1 MDFLNKA
8 WSQLNELFRS
18 MTPGAR
24 ITAALLL
31 AVVVVSL
38 GYLFKYQASGPNVD
52 LLGGQ
57 SFSPQ
62 ETDAMLAAFAKKN
75 LNGYAIEGSR
85 IRVPRSQSHQYI
97 AALADANALP
107 SHPWS
112 ATNEAEKA
120 SSPFES
126 REQREHRNKVAKQ
139 KELSLIVSMMN
150 GIESAMVLYD
160 TEVKSGLNKEK
171 LTKAT
176 VSVKPRGSE
185 SLKEEQV
192 QAIRRLVAG
201 SVADLPPERVT
212 VADLNGSKTYY
223 GNPDGQTSAMDD
235 PYGTRKRWYEQ
246 QWNAK
251 ILEALSYIPGVNVQV
266 NVELDKSRE
275 IREEEI
281 RHEAKTVLPYQV
293 SEKTTTRTMDGAT
306 PAGRPGPLAQ
316 AANQPASLGAQ
327 RTKGAHEE
335 EEKSEQQTFNAV
347 PAKRTTKETAGLTP
361 DRVKVTVGIPASYFK
376 KVWLEQNPP
385 EAGAQ
390 PKTPDAKDLDKIR
403 AQVLA
408 SATKQVA
415 NLLPKPEGVSDTTE
429 LVAVNEF
436 QDITPAAIPE
446 PTQKE
451 KALSWLAQ
459 SWSTVG
465 LILLGLV
472 SLMMLRSMVRAVPA
486 TASMAASSP
495 TPKAAGEKAE
505 TDAAKPDEA
514 EIVNRLRRFRKPGT
528 SLRDE
533 LAQLVSE
540 DPDTAAN
547 VLRAWIGNVN

>member
-8 WSQLNELFRS
+8 WSQVNELFRS

-38 GYLFKYQASGPNVD
+38 GYLFKYQASGPD
-52 LLGGQ
+52 EYLLGGQ
-57 SFSPQ
+57 HFSPP
-62 ETDAMLAAFAKKN
+62 EIDAMLAAFAKKN
-75 LNGYAIEGSR
+75 LNGYETEGSR
-85 IRVPRSQSHQYI
+85 IRIPRSQKNQYV

-107 SHPWS
+107 NHPWS
-112 ATNEAEKA
+112 PTNEAEKA
-120 SSPFES
+120 GSPFES

-150 GIESAMVLYD
+150 GIESAVVLYD
-160 TEVKSGLNKEK
+160 TEVKFGLNKER

-185 SLKEEQV
+185 ALKEEQV

-212 VADLNGSKTYY
+212 VADLNGAKTYS
-223 GNPDGQTSAMDD
+223 GNTDGQTSALDD
-235 PYGTRKRWYEQ
+235 PYGARKRMYEQ
-246 QWNAK
+246 QWSAK
-251 ILEALSYIPGVNVQV
+251 IQESLSYIPGVNVQV

-275 IREEEI
+275 IREEEV

-293 SEKTTTRTMDGAT
+293 TEKTTTRTMDGAG

-316 AANQPASLGAQ
+316 AANQPTSLGAQ

-335 EEKSEQQTFNAV
+335 EEKSEQNTLNAV
-347 PAKRTTKETAGLTP
+347 PAKRTEKRTAGLTP
-361 DRVKVTVGIPASYFK
+361 DRVKVTVGIPVSYFK
-376 KVWLEQNPP
+376 MVWQEQNPP
-385 EAGAQ
+385 EPGAQ

-403 AQVLA
+403 AEVLA

-429 LVAVNEF
+429 LVAVNVI
-436 QDITPAAIPE
+436 QPITPSPIPE

-472 SLMMLRSMVRAVPA
+472 SLMMLRSMARAVPA
-486 TASMAASSP
+486 TASVASSSP
-495 TPKAAGEKAE
+495 TAKAAGEKAE
-505 TDAAKPDEA
+505 TEEAKPNEND
-514 EIVNRLRRFRKPGT
+514 IVNRLRRFRKPGT

-533 LAQLVSE
+533 LSQLVSE
-540 DPDTAAN
+540 DPETAAN